1 MQRFGQ
7 SLLLEEASMSLQLA
21 QHILDLYKHAPFLSV
36 HDPPLTTTFAEGCA
50 AAGFDLPIL
59 SVLQKQADIDPGFLD
74 ALLRQLP
81 ASPAV
86 LVEAAAVVAAAT
98 GDAMAVGLV
107 LHGVSAIQRGHL
119 EYPGD
124 IVSLECL
131 R

>member
-1 MQRFGQ
+1 MQMFTQ
-7 SLLLEEASMSLQLA
+7 SWVSDGASTLLAAA
-21 QHILDLYKHAPFLSV
+21 QHVLDLYRSAPFLSV
-36 HDPPLTTTFAEGCA
+36 HDPPLTSTTLYGSTT
-50 AAGFDLPIL
+50 GGLDLPL
-59 SVLQKQADIDPGFLD
+59 FSTLQQ
-74 ALLRQLP
+74 QLP